1 MIRDAARAFPTLLR
15 VGFADA
21 VAYRAEFL
29 IWILSTNMALIM
41 LALWNAVAR
50 EHPVGGWGQ
59 AEFVAYF
66 LTALVVR
73 LLTGSWVVWTMN
85 YELRQGL
92 LAFRLLRPIHPL
104 LHYAAEN
111 LAALPMRAL
120 FALPI
125 ALASLWAMGADQVTH
140 DPVRIAVFALAV
152 LLAWLINFL
161 AMALIGV
168 AGFYVDSS
176 LSLFQAWFGLYM
188 LLSGYLVPLDL
199 FPAWL
204 RDAAQVLPFR
214 FMLSFPIEVL
224 VGDLDRARALGLL
237 GAQAAW
243 AVALLV
249 AVAAAWRVGIRRF
262 NAYGG

>member
-1 MIRDAARAFPTLLR
+1 MIRDAARAFPTMLR

-29 IWILSTNMALIM
+29 IWILSTNMALVM

-59 AEFVAYF
+59 KQFVAYF

-92 LAFRLLRPIHPL
+92 LSFRLLRPVHPML
-104 LHYAAEN
+104 QYAAEN
-111 LAALPMRAL
+111 LAALPVRAL
-120 FALPI
+120 FAAPI

-140 DPVRIAVFALAV
+140 DPLLLAVFFASV

-161 AMALIGV
+161 AMAIIGV
-168 AGFYVDSS
+168 AGFYVESS
-176 LSLFQAWFGLYM
+176 LALFQAWFGLYM

-204 RDAAQVLPFR
+204 RAAAQVLPFR
-214 FMLSFPIEVL
+214 YMLSFSIEAML
-224 VGDLDRARALGLL
+224 GQHDRAGALGLL
-237 GAQAAW
+237 ATQAAW
-243 AVALLV
+243 ALGLLV
-249 AVAAAWRVGIRRF
+249 ALGGAWRLGVRRF